1 MSLDK
6 RGQLDAV
13 IVLALLFNLPFQLI
27 SSWLTV
33 PIGRPPN
40 LKKEAT

>member
-6 RGQLDAV
+6 CGQLNAI
-13 IVLALLFNLPFQLI
+13 IVLALLFNLPFQVI
-27 SSWLTV
+27 SSWLMV